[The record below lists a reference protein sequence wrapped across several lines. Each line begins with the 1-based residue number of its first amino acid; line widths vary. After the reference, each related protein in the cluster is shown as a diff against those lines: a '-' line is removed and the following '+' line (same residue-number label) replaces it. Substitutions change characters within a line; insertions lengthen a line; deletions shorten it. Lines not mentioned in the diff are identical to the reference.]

1 MSVKVGSMTFGND
14 PSLEDVEFSRVGAT
28 ILDPNLYEL
37 MVVTIFY
44 ARKHSKND
52 GNGEVVAEAGEDVV
66 SSMICFR
73 TSQYLVLCNTLK
85 KSELVPKPSYLQPS
99 KKTNGQVDIRVF
111 KFSFYLNLCLIS
123 A

>member
-1 MSVKVGSMTFGND
+1 
-14 PSLEDVEFSRVGAT
+14 
-28 ILDPNLYEL
+28 
-37 MVVTIFY
+37 MVVTILY

-99 KKTNGQVDIRVF
+99 KITNGQVVIRVF